1 MEHAFKDKVGEENP
15 DGLGETAI
23 FEGATKL
30 EEGDLPIGLKR
41 SSKSTTRVYKNK
53 TGYVKSLY
61 IHVGGTRC
69 VTSSTDNIVKRP
81 ALWQHY
87 ENTCSDHVDG

>member
-1 MEHAFKDKVGEENP
+1 LEHAFKDKVGEENP

-53 TGYVKSLY
+53 TGYVKSLLY
-61 IHVGGTRC
+61 MLVWYSLCNFQYR
-69 VTSSTDNIVKRP
+69 
-81 ALWQHY
+81 QHY
-87 ENTCSDHVDG
+87 EKTCIMAPL